1 MKNILSS
8 IWNYITKIFRVLLF
22 LTIVVLIVYFFPR
35 EAKFKYE
42 FQQGKPWIY
51 EDLIAKFDF
60 AIKKSEKNIKKE
72 KKDAFKNIK
81 PYFRYDTNIY
91 NKKRAELID
100 KFDKEWGLK
109 YASKRKSIKNKRIK
123 DENIRLCY
131 ALFDIIY
138 NKGIIKLNDSIADI
152 VKKSNDKHIIV
163 IKNNNVGEEK
173 NISDFFTV
181 NKANKYIHNE
191 LSNSDRKI
199 DRSVLLSVIQNSLI
213 HNVLF
218 DVETTNNERKLILD
232 NISLTRGMVQRGEKI
247 ISKGDLITHE
257 KNLVLL
263 SFKDEYKKQLG
274 PSSKYDFIL
283 IGQAILVCISIAV
296 LILFLAFFRK
306 DIFSS
311 NKKIFLILLSILL
324 MIFITSVVVKYDIKY
339 LYLVPI
345 CLVPIIICAFYDEN
359 LALFIHVITIILIGF
374 LVPNSFEFVFL
385 QLIAGIVAIISLVN
399 LRKRSQFFLT
409 SFFIFITYSLV
420 YLCMFLVVNGSF
432 KDIDITNFGW
442 FAGNAALTL
451 FSFPLIFIFEKTFG
465 LLTDISLMELSDTN
479 TKLLRKL
486 ATNAPGTFQHSIQ
499 VANLSEEVIFQIG
512 GNTLLAR
519 TGAMYHDIGK
529 IDMPLYFTENQITGI
544 NPHNE
549 LSYEESAEIIISHI
563 TKGIKKAKKY
573 KLPEKI
579 IDFIRTHHGTTKAYY
594 FYSMYLKEHPDKS
607 VDENIFT
614 YPGPIPYSKESAVL
628 MMADSVEAASRSL
641 KNPDEQSINNLVE
654 KIIDN
659 QIEQKQ
665 FVNSDITFR
674 DITTIK
680 KILKKQ
686 LMNIYHLRVE
696 YPE

>member
-1 MKNILSS
+1 MKKFLSN
-8 IWNYITKIFRVLLF
+8 IWNYITKIFKVLLF
-22 LTIVVLIVYFFPR
+22 LIIVVLIVYFLPR

-42 FQQGKPWIY
+42 FQQGKPWMHK
-51 EDLIAKFDF
+51 DLIATFDF
-60 AIKKSEKNIKKE
+60 AINKSEKDIKKE
-72 KKDAFKNIK
+72 KEDGLKNIK

-100 KFDKEWGLK
+100 KFDKDWELK
-109 YASKRKSIKNKRIK
+109 YASKRRNIRNKRIK
-123 DENIRLCY
+123 DKNIKLCS
-131 ALFDIIY
+131 ALFDTIY
-138 NKGIIKLNDSIADI
+138 NKGIIKLDDSIADI
-152 VKKSNDKHIIV
+152 VKKNKDKHIIV

-173 NISDFFTV
+173 NIADFFTV
-181 NKANKYIHNE
+181 YKANKYIQDK
-191 LSNSDRKI
+191 LSNSDKEI
-199 DRSVLLSVIQNSLI
+199 DRSVLFSVIQNSLMYNI
-213 HNVLF
+213 LF
-218 DVETTNNERKLILD
+218 DVETTNNEKKLILD
-232 NISLTRGMVQRGEKI
+232 NISLTKGMVQRGEKI
-247 ISKGDLITHE
+247 ISKGDLITYE

-263 SFKDEYKKQLG
+263 SFKEEYKKQLG
-274 PSSKYDFIL
+274 TPSKYNFIL
-283 IGQAILVCISIAV
+283 IGQIILVCISIAV

-311 NKKIFLILLSILL
+311 NKKIFLILLSIFL
-324 MIFITSVVVKYDIKY
+324 MIFITSVVVKYNIKY

-345 CLVPIIICAFYDEN
+345 CLVPIIIRAFYDEN

-409 SFFIFITYSLV
+409 SFFVLLTYSLV
-420 YLCMFLVVNGSF
+420 YLCMFLVKDANF
-432 KDIDITNFGW
+432 KALDINNFGL
-442 FAGNAALTL
+442 FAGNATLTL

-465 LLTDISLMELSDTN
+465 FLTDISLMEISDTN

-486 ATNAPGTFQHSIQ
+486 ATKAPGTFQHSIQ

-529 IDMPLYFTENQITGI
+529 MDMPLYFTENQITGI

-563 TKGIKKAKKY
+563 AKGIKKAKKY
-573 KLPEKI
+573 KIPEKI
-579 IDFIRTHHGTTKAYY
+579 IDFIRTHHGTTKAQY
-594 FYSMYLKEHPDKS
+594 FYSMYLKDNPDKT
-607 VDENIFT
+607 VDQSIFT

-628 MMADSVEAASRSL
+628 MMVDSVEAASRSL

-659 QIEQKQ
+659 QIQQKQ

-674 DITTIK
+674 DIMTIK